1 MKNKINRIGKG
12 PMALVMIVMAFIG
25 FLCIFPYVIS
35 VIISFTPADIINT
48 EGYKIIP
55 SSLDLSTYQFVLTGW
70 KDIFHAYLVTIAVT
84 VIGTILVLAVTMSC
98 GYVLSR
104 SAFKYKKALT
114 IYIFIT
120 MLFNAGMT
128 ANYMIM
134 TQTLHVGNT
143 IWALILP
150 LCVNPFWI
158 FIARTFI
165 NQTVPEAIVES
176 AQIDGA
182 SEFQTFFKIVLPVCT
197 PVIATIGLFSTLAYW
212 NDWFNAKLYITDK
225 SLYTL
230 QFYLVK
236 MQDNIKFMKENAS
249 ILGAQAAE
257 LASSLPDDTIIM
269 AVMVVVTIPL
279 VVTYPFFQ
287 RYFVEGLTVGS
298 VK

>member
-1 MKNKINRIGKG
+1 MKNINRLGKG
-12 PMALVMIVMAFIG
+12 SLSIVMIVMGFVG

-55 SSLDLSTYQFVLTGW
+55 SDLDLSTYQFVLTGW
-70 KDIFHAYLVTIAVT
+70 KDIVNAYFITIIVTL
-84 VIGTILVLAVTMSC
+84 IGTILVLAVTMSC

-114 IYIFIT
+114 LYIFIT

-182 SEFQTFFKIVLPVCT
+182 SEFQTFFKVVLPVCK

-230 QFYLVK
+230 QFYLVQ
-236 MQDNIKFMKENAS
+236 MQDNIKFMKENAA
-249 ILGAQAAE
+249 ILGAQAAD

-269 AVMVVVTIPL
+269 AVMVIVTIPL
-279 VVTYPFFQ
+279 VVTYPYFQ

>member
-1 MKNKINRIGKG
+1 MKNKINQLSKG
-12 PMALVMIVMAFIG
+12 PLILVMVIMAFIG

-35 VIISFTPADIINT
+35 VIISFTPADIINS

-55 SSLDLSTYQFVLTGW
+55 SSFDTSTYQFVMSGW
-70 KDIFHAYLVTIAVT
+70 KDIVHAYFITIIVT
-84 VIGTILVLAVTMSC
+84 VIGTFLVLSVTMSC

-104 SAFKYKKALT
+104 KSFKYKKALT
-114 IYIFIT
+114 LYIFIT

-128 ANYMIM
+128 ANYMVM
-134 TQTLHVGNT
+134 TQALHLGNT

-150 LCVNPFWI
+150 LAVNPFWI

-165 NQTVPEAIVES
+165 VQSVPEAIVES

-182 SEFQTFFKIVLPVCT
+182 SEFQTFFKIVLLVCK

-212 NDWFNAKLYITDK
+212 NDWFNAKLYITDR

-236 MQDNIKFMKENAS
+236 MQDNIKFMKENAAL
-249 ILGAQAAE
+249 LGAQAAE
-257 LASSLPDDTIIM
+257 LAQSLPDDTIVM
-269 AVMVVVTIPL
+269 AVMVIVTIPL
-279 VVTYPFFQ
+279 VVTYPYFQ

>member
-1 MKNKINRIGKG
+1 MKNINRLGKG
-12 PMALVMIVMAFIG
+12 PLSIVMIVMGFVG

-55 SSLDLSTYQFVLTGW
+55 SNLDLSTYQFVVTGW
-70 KDIFHAYLVTIAVT
+70 KDIVHAYFITIIVTL
-84 VIGTILVLAVTMSC
+84 IGTILVLAVTMTC

-114 IYIFIT
+114 LYIFIT

-182 SEFQTFFKIVLPVCT
+182 SEFQTFFKVVLPVCK

-236 MQDNIKFMKENAS
+236 MQDNIKFMKENAA
-249 ILGAQAAE
+249 ILGAQAAD

-269 AVMVVVTIPL
+269 AVMVIVTIPL
-279 VVTYPFFQ
+279 VVTYPYFQ

>member
-1 MKNKINRIGKG
+1 MKNINRLGKG
-12 PMALVMIVMAFIG
+12 PLSIVMIVMGFVG

-55 SSLDLSTYQFVLTGW
+55 SDLDLSTYQFVLTGW
-70 KDIFHAYLVTIAVT
+70 KDIVHAYFITIIVTL
-84 VIGTILVLAVTMSC
+84 IGTILVLAVTMTC

-114 IYIFIT
+114 LYIFIT

-182 SEFQTFFKIVLPVCT
+182 SEFQTFFKVVLPVCK

-236 MQDNIKFMKENAS
+236 MQDNIKFMKENAAM
-249 ILGAQAAE
+249 LGAQAAD

-269 AVMVVVTIPL
+269 AVMVIVTIPL
-279 VVTYPFFQ
+279 VVTYPYFQ

>member
-1 MKNKINRIGKG
+1 MKNINKLGKG
-12 PMALVMIVMAFIG
+12 PLAIVMIVMGFIG
-25 FLCIFPYVIS
+25 FLCIFPYLIS
-35 VIISFTPADIINT
+35 VVISFTPADIINT

-55 SSLDLSTYQFVLTGW
+55 SALDLNTYQFVLTGW
-70 KDIFHAYLVTIAVT
+70 KDILHAYFITIIVTL
-84 VIGTILVLAVTMSC
+84 IGTILVLSVTMSC

-114 IYIFIT
+114 LYIFIT

-134 TQTLHVGNT
+134 TQTLHLGNT

-182 SEFQTFFKIVLPVCT
+182 SEFQTFFKVVLPVCK

-236 MQDNIKFMKENAS
+236 MQDNIKFMKENAA

-269 AVMVVVTIPL
+269 AVMVIVTIPL
-279 VVTYPFFQ
+279 VVTYPYFQ